1 MVKEVLNLIKLEY
14 KKAKISVKSVAIT
27 NIILVALLMI
37 TVYLAKTE
45 GDLPIYDYNT
55 MFEFDGL
62 MVRAVFLVFTAVII
76 SRVMISEYTNKTI
89 NIMFMYPIKRMKIM
103 VSKVILILSFS
114 FLSMFLSSIFV
125 NICIYIMNKFIYIFD
140 ERLTLEIISNGL
152 VNTLI
157 FSLIFSFISLIPMF
171 VGMKKKSTVATIVT
185 SVIVLS
191 ILGNGAQESIIIT
204 TTMSVIGIIASYLS
218 IRNVENA
225 DLLN

>member
-1 MVKEVLNLIKLEY
+1 MLNLIKLEY

-27 NIILVALLMI
+27 NLILVTLLMSI
-37 TVYLAKTE
+37 VYISKGTDELS
-45 GDLPIYDYNT
+45 IYDYNT
-55 MFEFDGL
+55 MFEFDGV

-76 SRVMISEYTNKTI
+76 SRVMISEYTTKTI

-103 VSKVILILSFS
+103 VSKVFLILSFS

-125 NICIYIMNKFIYIFD
+125 NICMYTINKFIYIFD
-140 ERLTLEIISNGL
+140 ERLTLEIISKGL
-152 VNTLI
+152 IDNFI

-191 ILGNGAQESIIIT
+191 ILGNGAQGSIIIT
-204 TTMSVIGIIASYLS
+204 TAMGVIGIIASYLS

>member
-14 KKAKISVKSVAIT
+14 KKAKISVKSVVIT
-27 NIILVALLMI
+27 NIILVALIMV

-103 VSKVILILSFS
+103 VSKVFLILSFS

-125 NICIYIMNKFIYIFD
+125 NICMYTINKFIYIFD
-140 ERLTLEIISNGL
+140 ERLTLEIISKGL
-152 VNTLI
+152 IDNFI

-204 TTMSVIGIIASYLS
+204 TAMGVIGIIASYLS

>member
-1 MVKEVLNLIKLEY
+1 MLNLMKLEY

-27 NIILVALLMI
+27 NLILVTLLMSI
-37 TVYLAKTE
+37 VYISKGTDELS
-45 GDLPIYDYNT
+45 IYDYNT
-55 MFEFDGL
+55 MFEFDGV

-76 SRVMISEYTNKTI
+76 SRVMISEYTTKTI

-103 VSKVILILSFS
+103 VSKVFLILSFS

-125 NICIYIMNKFIYIFD
+125 NICMYTINKFIYIFD
-140 ERLTLEIISNGL
+140 ERLTLEIISKGL
-152 VNTLI
+152 IDNFI
-157 FSLIFSFISLIPMF
+157 FSLIFSFISLISMF

-204 TTMSVIGIIASYLS
+204 TAMGVIAIIASYLS

>member
-1 MVKEVLNLIKLEY
+1 MLNLIKLEY

-27 NIILVALLMI
+27 NLILVTLLMSI
-37 TVYLAKTE
+37 VYISKGTDELS
-45 GDLPIYDYNT
+45 IYDYNT
-55 MFEFDGL
+55 MFEFDGV

-76 SRVMISEYTNKTI
+76 SRVMISEYTTKTI

-103 VSKVILILSFS
+103 VSKVFLILSFS

-125 NICIYIMNKFIYIFD
+125 NICMYTINKFIYIFD
-140 ERLTLEIISNGL
+140 ERLTLEIISKGL
-152 VNTLI
+152 IDNFI

-204 TTMSVIGIIASYLS
+204 TAMGVIGIIASYLS

>member
-27 NIILVALLMI
+27 NLILVTLLMSI
-37 TVYLAKTE
+37 VYISKGTDELS
-45 GDLPIYDYNT
+45 IYDYNT
-55 MFEFDGL
+55 MFECDGV
-62 MVRAVFLVFTAVII
+62 MVRAVCLVFTAVII
-76 SRVMISEYTNKTI
+76 SRVMISEYTTKTI

-103 VSKVILILSFS
+103 VSKVFLILSFS
-114 FLSMFLSSIFV
+114 FLSMFLSTIFV
-125 NICIYIMNKFIYIFD
+125 NICMYTINKFIYIFD
-140 ERLTLEIISNGL
+140 ERLTLEIISKGL
-152 VNTLI
+152 IDNFI

-191 ILGNGAQESIIIT
+191 ILGNGVQESIIIT
-204 TTMSVIGIIASYLS
+204 TAMGVIGIIASYLS

>member
-27 NIILVALLMI
+27 NIILVALIMV

-55 MFEFDGL
+55 MFEFGGV
-62 MVRAVFLVFTAVII
+62 MVRSVFLVFTAVII
-76 SRVMISEYTNKTI
+76 SRVMISEYTTKTI

-103 VSKVILILSFS
+103 ISKVFLILSFS
-114 FLSMFLSSIFV
+114 FLTMFLSSIFV
-125 NICIYIMNKFIYIFD
+125 NICIYIINKFIYIFD
-140 ERLTLEIISNGL
+140 ERLTLEIISKGL
-152 VNTLI
+152 VNNFI

-191 ILGNGAQESIIIT
+191 VLGNGVQESIIIT
-204 TTMSVIGIIASYLS
+204 TVMGVIGIIASYLS